1 MPLGFDSGIASVQPT
16 TPGGVSNHTVYSLVK
31 VKQPDGEILP
41 TLVPVEVPGSGT
53 APSAEVQAYLQEM
66 GVQTNAMAGMIQN
79 QGPIELSPTERRK
92 LIKDIRADIKPLINQ
107 MCDFQIEKAVSS
119 VK

>member
-1 MPLGFDSGIASVQPT
+1 
-16 TPGGVSNHTVYSLVK
+16 
-31 VKQPDGEILP
+31 
-41 TLVPVEVPGSGT
+41 
-53 APSAEVQAYLQEM
+53 
-66 GVQTNAMAGMIQN
+66 MAGMIQN